1 VSIVNI
7 VSSSCVLITVP
18 VTENDLL
25 LSPIYP
31 IVEDSIRIWH
41 DCSSESP
48 AFERS
53 YSPAEQR
60 AREGRIDCCLASIE
74 AKLENK
80 SFRSSG
86 TRQAIAEIIPLM
98 TQITADSLE
107 FEHPYVDTLLNQ
119 GLADIS
125 FDLVHRARALDP
137 TVTMVDIFQAARN
150 AWTACAL
157 QLVFGHPMR
166 LTPSIFAYSMLYPYS
181 DNYLDDVAVSPE
193 SKLRFS
199 QRFRQ
204 RLEGDSLAARDARE
218 ALIWELVR
226 LIESEYPRDAFT
238 QVYTS
243 LLAIHSA
250 QQESI
255 EQLHGR
261 LRTAVEIAELTITK
275 GGTSVLADAYLAAG
289 HLTDTEAHAAFNW
302 GVVLQLGDDLQD
314 FRSDRKRGSL
324 TLFTHT
330 AAREPLDRITSQT
343 FNFSRVVMNELA
355 QLSTCPSVLKELLAR
370 SSRLLLIRSA
380 AAAPE
385 HFTTLYLSKLQNHSP
400 FGFEFLRA
408 RERRVA
414 RRRRSYSRLFEQAAA
429 TL

>member
-7 VSSSCVLITVP
+7 VLSSCVFIVVP
-18 VTENDLL
+18 VTETCL
-25 LSPIYP
+25 LSPVYP
-31 IVEDSIRIWH
+31 IIEDSIRRWH
-41 DCSSESP
+41 AGSSEFP

-53 YSPAEQR
+53 YSPAGQG
-60 AREGRIDCCLASIE
+60 ARERRIDCCLASIE
-74 AKLENK
+74 AQIEDK
-80 SFRSSG
+80 SFRSTGARRS
-86 TRQAIAEIIPLM
+86 IAEIIPLM

-107 FEHPYVDTLLNQ
+107 FEDPYVRTLLNQ
-119 GLADIS
+119 GLAEIS
-125 FDLVHRARALDP
+125 FDLMHRARALDP
-137 TVTMVDIFQAARN
+137 AVSIVDIFQAARN

-181 DNYLDDVAVSPE
+181 DNYLDDLAVPPE
-193 SKLRFS
+193 TKLRFS

-204 RLEGDSLAARDARE
+204 RLEGDSLSPKDNRE
-218 ALIWELVR
+218 GLIWELVGF
-226 LIESEYPRDAFT
+226 IESEYPRVSFP

-255 EQLHGR
+255 EQLHGHM
-261 LRTAVEIAELTITK
+261 RTAAEIAELTITK

-289 HLTDTEAHAAFNW
+289 NLTDKEASVAFNW

-314 FRSDRKRGSL
+314 LRTDRKRRSL
-324 TLFTHT
+324 TLFTH
-330 AAREPLDRITSQT
+330 AASREPLDRITNQT
-343 FNFSRVVMNELA
+343 FHFSRGVMIELA
-355 QLSTCPSVLKELLAR
+355 QLSTCPDVLKELLAR

-385 HFTTLYLSKLQNHSP
+385 HYTAPYLSELQNHSP

-414 RRRRSYSRLFEQAAA
+414 RRRRSYSRLFEQLAG